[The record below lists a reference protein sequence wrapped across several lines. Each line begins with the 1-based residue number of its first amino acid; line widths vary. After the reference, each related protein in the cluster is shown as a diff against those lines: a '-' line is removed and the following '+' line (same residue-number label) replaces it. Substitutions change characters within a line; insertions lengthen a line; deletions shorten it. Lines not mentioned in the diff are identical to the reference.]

1 MRPENARKG
10 TESGILFTDSAIE
23 TGIRDALSRSRELA
37 VDNLLIRVKGGK
49 VTLEGRVAEHLQIAR
64 VGDVAAKMSGV
75 RGVENKLT
83 V

>member
-10 TESGILFTDSAIE
+10 TESGILFTDSSVE
-23 TGIRDALSRSRELA
+23 TKIREALSRSRELK

-49 VTLEGRVAEHLQIAR
+49 VTLEGRVAEQVQIAR
-64 VGDVAAKMSGV
+64 IGNVAAKISGV
-75 RGVENKLT
+75 TGVENKLK